1 MLFPPYAASPLK
13 ITIPS
18 KWHKNSTQSTFMGC
32 LWCIN
37 RPSNNVTIQITQAN
51 LYSWTTLTHCNFLT
65 DLSLFSGTQVDPT
78 QVETLALC
86 FAQNQT
92 PCHFTNGQFYKHVE
106 SKLAQRQF
114 YIKINLFSKVWKGFK
129 NTSKIV
135 CHSFPPNRKYLR
147 IEAKA
152 VSRERCLTFIC
163 LTLASELVGGWVG
176 VCMILQHHHCADF
189 LSLPTLFIYSN

>member
-1 MLFPPYAASPLK
+1 MWNYWRRWCK
-13 ITIPS
+13 ILLI
-18 KWHKNSTQSTFMGC
+18 
-32 LWCIN
+32 L
-37 RPSNNVTIQITQAN
+37 
-51 LYSWTTLTHCNFLT
+51 CNFLT
-65 DLSLFSGTQVDPT
+65 ELSLFSGTQVDPT

-92 PCHFTNGQFYKHVE
+92 PCQFTKGQFYKHVE

-163 LTLASELVGGWVG
+163 LTLASELVGGWVC
-176 VCMILQHHHCADF
+176 VWFCNTTTVQTFYHFQLCLF
-189 LSLPTLFIYSN
+189 TPTKSAQKYYGQS